1 MMPDE
6 TFSFTPDPLS
16 FAETLAQRK
25 ESAGRTLRQASPEEL
40 CALIA
45 ELFPDKTHPFAEA
58 FSRFIEEH
66 RSERAV
72 RGETSDG
79 IAFVYYPQSNR
90 GVWYQYAGAG
100 NLVGVGL
107 LGEKILGV
115 LSDTIAQRGGF

>member
-1 MMPDE
+1 MPDE

-25 ESAGRTLRQASPEEL
+25 ESAGRTLRQAAPEEL
-40 CALIA
+40 RALIA
-45 ELFPDKTHPFAEA
+45 ELFPDKTHPFAES

-100 NLVGVGL
+100 NLAGVGL

-115 LSDTIAQRGGF
+115 LSDIVAQRGRF